1 MAKYRFRIDNYH
13 AIKHADLEINGITVV
28 AGVNGSGKST
38 VSRWLNYVV
47 NGLASLEDMLFSD
60 FRDSIVNSFS
70 KYSVAIDDI
79 SAYSEDI
86 KRKNYE
92 NAIAQMSMITL
103 SSGGVEK
110 LNYYFERAIDF
121 LDEMLG
127 AFIDQETNANQVQRV
142 LNVLGISRAEDALLK
157 LQEYEIALFAKYE
170 AEYQRRKTGR
180 PLSYLQEKT
189 KLIYKEKDM
198 FPKSLSFKEDEVE
211 LLSEKIGKIYGLN
224 QAIYIGTPTAISLR
238 QTDKVML
245 KALEQKILYSN
256 EKVIDSPDSRS
267 LLSLIERM
275 LGGTVTEKENLSSV
289 DLVYNTRS
297 GQELRIEDL
306 ASGYK
311 PLVYLLRLIDN
322 GWLTKNTL
330 LEIDEP
336 ETNLHPQ
343 WVVELVHLLVL
354 IHKCLG
360 TKILVTSHHPDMVS
374 AIRYI
379 SEKEG
384 LLDVTRFYL
393 AEPEDE
399 FSILYEY
406 KNLGHDIDPVFESFN
421 ESFSTIQK
429 YAGNYG
435 EL

>member
-1 MAKYRFRIDNYH
+1 MAKYRFQIDNYH

-79 SAYSEDI
+79 SAYSEDV

-343 WVVELVHLLVL
+343 WVVELAHLLVL

>member
-1 MAKYRFRIDNYH
+1 MAKYRFQIDNYH

-28 AGVNGSGKST
+28 AGANGSGKST
-38 VSRWLNYVV
+38 VSRWLYYVV

-60 FRDSIVNSFS
+60 FRDSIVNALC
-70 KYSVAIDDI
+70 KYSVAVDDI
-79 SAYSEDI
+79 SAYSEGA
-86 KRKNYE
+86 KKKSYE
-92 NAIAQMSMITL
+92 DTISFMSMITL

-110 LNYYFERAIDF
+110 LNYCFERAIDL

-127 AFIDQETNANQVQRV
+127 AFIGQESNANQVQRV
-142 LNVLGISRAEDALLK
+142 LNVLGINGAEDALLK
-157 LQEYEIALFAKYE
+157 LQENEIALFAKYE
-170 AEYQRRKTGR
+170 AEYQKRKAER
-180 PLSYLQEKT
+180 PLPYLQEKT
-189 KLIYKEKDM
+189 KQVYKEKDM
-198 FPKSLSFKEDEVE
+198 FPESLSFKEDEVE
-211 LLSEKIGKIYGLN
+211 LLSEKMGKVYGLN

-238 QTDKVML
+238 QSDKVML
-245 KALEQKILYSN
+245 KALEQKILYAN
-256 EKVIDSPDSRS
+256 EKAIDSPDNRA
-267 LLSLIERM
+267 LLYLIERM

-289 DLVYNTRS
+289 DLMYNTKS

-311 PLVYLLRLIDN
+311 PLVYLLRLISN
-322 GWLTKNTL
+322 GWLTNNTL

-343 WVVELVHLLVL
+343 WVVEFAHLLVL
-354 IHKCLG
+354 VHKCLG

-379 SEKEG
+379 SEKEELQDG
-384 LLDVTRFYL
+384 TRFYL

-399 FSILYEY
+399 ASQLYEY
-406 KNLGHDIDPVFESFN
+406 KNLGNDIDPVFESFN

>member
-1 MAKYRFRIDNYH
+1 MAKYRFQIDNYH

-79 SAYSEDI
+79 SAYSEDV

-256 EKVIDSPDSRS
+256 EKVTDSPDSRS

-322 GWLTKNTL
+322 G
-330 LEIDEP
+330 
-336 ETNLHPQ
+336 
-343 WVVELVHLLVL
+343 
-354 IHKCLG
+354 
-360 TKILVTSHHPDMVS
+360 
-374 AIRYI
+374 
-379 SEKEG
+379 
-384 LLDVTRFYL
+384 
-393 AEPEDE
+393 
-399 FSILYEY
+399 
-406 KNLGHDIDPVFESFN
+406 
-421 ESFSTIQK
+421 
-429 YAGNYG
+429 
-435 EL
+435 

>member
-1 MAKYRFRIDNYH
+1 MAKYRFQIDNYH

-79 SAYSEDI
+79 SAYSEDV

-256 EKVIDSPDSRS
+256 EKVTDSPDSRS

-343 WVVELVHLLVL
+343 WVVELAHLLVL